1 MCVIA
6 LNFDILLLLYN
17 SMWYPDRALLLNIFV
32 NIPPEVFFFGGRKN
46 KYT

>member
-1 MCVIA
+1 MCIVA

-32 NIPPEVFFFGGRKN
+32 NIPREVREMIHI
-46 KYT
+46 